1 VFPKPIQPE
10 LPIWLTSQADES
22 FAQAGELGH
31 SVLTNF
37 NFKRLPDLERKIRI
51 YRASIQKHHGRR
63 GHLTLMVHTYVGDD
77 DRSVWETAA
86 PALRAYLH
94 ENLAVQQSNLN
105 RGTRPG
111 GGTFADADV
120 QLTDEDRAF
129 LVDRAT
135 MQFVSEAG
143 FIGTKKTCTETA
155 SLLHAAG
162 VDELACLIDFGVPLE
177 ETLQSLRRVAEI
189 SALLRGAR
197 I

>member
-1 VFPKPIQPE
+1 MPGCIQ
-10 LPIWLTSQADES
+10 LFFQGAKVDES
-22 FAQAGELGH
+22 AIVEPRDRNDA
-31 SVLTNF
+31 STA
-37 NFKRLPDLERKIRI
+37 KRSSRGDA
-51 YRASIQKHHGRR
+51 ASSTSF
-63 GHLTLMVHTYVGDD
+63 L
-77 DRSVWETAA
+77 
-86 PALRAYLH
+86 
-94 ENLAVQQSNLN
+94 
-105 RGTRPG
+105 
-111 GGTFADADV
+111 DA
-120 QLTDEDRAF
+120 
-129 LVDRAT
+129 